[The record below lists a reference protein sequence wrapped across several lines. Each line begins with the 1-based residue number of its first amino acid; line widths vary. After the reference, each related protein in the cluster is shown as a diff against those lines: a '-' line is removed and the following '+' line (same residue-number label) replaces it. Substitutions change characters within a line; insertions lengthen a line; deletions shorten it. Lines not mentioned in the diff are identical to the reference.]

1 MASSAL
7 LGATTASL
15 ASCNAKAA
23 RQTRKAGMRARVVC
37 SAQRAG
43 DADVLARRAVLGA
56 GLLAAAAPLS
66 IAAPAAAVGDMAF
79 KEQVVCDA
87 ECVSTLDNIPV
98 IENPSGLK
106 YQDIK
111 KGKGPSPP
119 TGYQVTVHYT
129 AMTPSGQVFAS
140 SYESGKPYDVRVG
153 AGQIVKGLDEGLLS
167 MQVGGIRRIY
177 IPGDLAFPKGLA
189 SAPGRPRIPPNSP
202 CVFDVSLLYIPGL
215 DFDEEDYE

>member
-1 MASSAL
+1 
-7 LGATTASL
+7 
-15 ASCNAKAA
+15 
-23 RQTRKAGMRARVVC
+23 
-37 SAQRAG
+37 
-43 DADVLARRAVLGA
+43 
-56 GLLAAAAPLS
+56 
-66 IAAPAAAVGDMAF
+66 MAF

-87 ECVSTLDNIPV
+87 DCQSTLDGIPM
-98 IENPSGLK
+98 IETSSGLK

-111 KGKGPSPP
+111 KGRGPSPP

-129 AMTPSGQVFAS
+129 ALTPSGQVFAS

-153 AGQIVKGLDEGLLS
+153 AGQIVKGLDEGLLT

-177 IPGDLAFPKGLA
+177 IPGELAFPKGLA

-202 CVFDVSLLYIPGL
+202 CIFDVNLLYIPGL